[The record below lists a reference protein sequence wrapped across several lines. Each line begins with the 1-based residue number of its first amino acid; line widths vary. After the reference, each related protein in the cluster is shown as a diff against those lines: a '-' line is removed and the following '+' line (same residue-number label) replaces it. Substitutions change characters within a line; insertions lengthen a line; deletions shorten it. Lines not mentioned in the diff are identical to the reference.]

1 MKKIMILTIASIF
14 LAVLSITSLQ
24 SESLCKDEN
33 ASYQNFMSIC
43 EGLASFSITQK
54 QLGGDTPNANG
65 SPHGFCHCIFFE
77 TNISTLA
84 NSSCQYN
91 YDRIG
96 KIIFKDMT
104 IKRVCGHLQP

>member
-1 MKKIMILTIASIF
+1 MKKIIILSSVLVF
-14 LAVLSITSLQ
+14 LLTLVITSKSAQ
-24 SESLCKDEN
+24 SCQDEN
-33 ASYQNFMSIC
+33 RSYQNFMSIC

-54 QLGGDTPNANG
+54 QLGGDIPNANG

-84 NSSCQYN
+84 NANCQYN
-91 YDRIG
+91 YERIG

-104 IKRVCGHLQP
+104 IKRMCGHLQP